1 MPPSPRRQR
10 VMTRSRSLGHC
21 ICDPR
26 KPCPCDVLLEHDVCL
41 CAGERLDGRAGKT
54 VQLTKLV
61 KNAGCASKIPPAD
74 LARVLA
80 QLPTVSDPRLLIGAA
95 TADDAGVFQV
105 SPDLCLVQTVDVFTP
120 SVDDPYTFGR
130 IAACNSLSDVYAMG
144 GKPLTALSIIGYPI
158 HTLGDEPMQ
167 QMLKGGMDVLN
178 EAGVVLVGGHS
189 INDEEIKLGFAV
201 TGLVD
206 PKRTVSNAG
215 AAPGDALLLT
225 KPIGTGVIA
234 FAAQLGRASAA
245 ALQAAAEAMTSLNR
259 AAAEVMVRSGAH
271 AGTDVT
277 GFGLLGHLF
286 HIVRESGVS
295 AEVWWEAVP
304 LLPEVRD
311 YAAQG
316 LVSGAAERNR
326 EFASPAVHVAEGT
339 PESVLDLL
347 YDPQTS
353 GGLLFTVPA
362 REAERAL
369 ALLVASGCPDA
380 AIIGRVVERSDGRII
395 VREKGPGTA
404 EEAKSRGVDES
415 EGNGQRPALGGVAT
429 AEACCATAAAVTSA
443 GCCAPTA
450 PAAAAPPSAQA
461 AFQQFMGTAFAPG
474 ALDVVQKELM
484 TIALSVAVQCE
495 PCLRIHLGKALA
507 MGITVEEIQEAAW
520 MGVAFGGCKA
530 MMFWGEHSRSLGT
543 NPPPDVSK

>member
-1 MPPSPRRQR
+1 VSPSSRRQR
-10 VMTRSRSLGHC
+10 VMSRSRALGHC

-41 CAGERLDGRAGKT
+41 CAGERLDGRAGQP
-54 VQLTKLV
+54 VLLTRLV
-61 KNAGCASKIPPAD
+61 KSAGCASKIPPAD

-80 QLPTVSDPRLLIGAA
+80 QLPTVTDPRLLIGAA

-158 HTLGDEPMQ
+158 RTLGDEPMQ
-167 QMLKGGMDVLN
+167 QMLRGGMDALA

-206 PKRTVSNAG
+206 PKRVVSNAG

-225 KPIGTGVIA
+225 KPIGTGIIA

-245 ALQAAAEAMTSLNR
+245 ALQAAADSMGSLNR

-277 GFGLLGHLF
+277 GFGLLGHLY
-286 HIVRESGVS
+286 HVVRESGVS
-295 AEVWWEAVP
+295 AEVWWNAVP
-304 LLPEVRD
+304 LLPEVRG
-311 YAAQG
+311 YAEQG

-326 EFASPAVHVAEGT
+326 EFASPAVRAAEGI
-339 PESVLDLL
+339 PDSVLDLL

-369 ALLVASGCPDA
+369 GLLVASGCPDA
-380 AIIGRVVERSDGRII
+380 AIIGCITEHSEGRI
-395 VREKGPGTA
+395 VVTEKQRPGTA
-404 EEAKSRGVDES
+404 VERGAWSVERDS
-415 EGNGQRPALGGVAT
+415 QQQRPGSAAT
-429 AEACCATAAAVTSA
+429 AASEACCATPAPSA
-443 GCCAPTA
+443 ECCAPTA
-450 PAAAAPPSAQA
+450 PAPAAPPSAQA
-461 AFQQFMGTAFAPG
+461 AFQQFMGAALAPG

-495 PCLRIHLGKALA
+495 PCLRLHLDKARA
-507 MGITVEEIQEAAW
+507 MGITIEEIQEAAW

-530 MMFWGEHSRSLGT
+530 MMFWADYSRSLGT
-543 NPPPDVSK
+543 NPPPGVSK